1 MDVNNK
7 SRLRVLLIGIALGIS
22 LGALFGFI
30 TGTFN
35 LPVAVVVPVVVIPIT
50 YITILYLKKG
60 REN

>member
-7 SRLRVLLIGIALGIS
+7 SQLRVLLIGIALGIS

-35 LPVAVVVPVVVIPIT
+35 LPVAVVIPAVVLPIT
-50 YITILYLKKG
+50 YITILYVKKR
-60 REN
+60 REK

>member
-7 SRLRVLLIGIALGIS
+7 SQLRVLLIGIALGIS

-35 LPVAVVVPVVVIPIT
+35 LPVAVVIPAVVFRLHTSPYCI
-50 YITILYLKKG
+50 
-60 REN
+60 